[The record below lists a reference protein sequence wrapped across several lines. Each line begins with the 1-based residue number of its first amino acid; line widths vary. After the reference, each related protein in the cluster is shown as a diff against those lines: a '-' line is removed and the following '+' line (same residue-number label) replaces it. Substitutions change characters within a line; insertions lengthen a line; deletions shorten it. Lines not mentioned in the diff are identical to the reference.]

1 MADNIQTQSATPSTL
16 PASTRIAAVVGTY
29 AGDSDA
35 AAGVGV
41 LAEVSGVEGSRVL
54 TVFGVVDSGI
64 VSVPTGSLTAVTN
77 FGGSTAYRLDCLHFV
92 NTSGAAIAVGVSDGA
107 GSYIVPTQ
115 DVPARG
121 HLTIPLYGLPYTGL
135 KWVAGGSGLTGKAF
149 GRTAL

>member
-1 MADNIQTQSATPSTL
+1 MSDNLTTQSATPATL
-16 PASTRIAAVVGTY
+16 PAGTVVAAVLGAF
-29 AGDSDA
+29 AGDTA

-41 LAEVSGVEGSRVL
+41 LAEVSGAENARTM

-92 NTSGAAIAVGVSDGA
+92 NASGAAITIGVSDGSNA
-107 GSYIVPTQ
+107 YIVPTQ

-121 HLTIPLYGLPYTGL
+121 HLTIPLYGMPYTGL
-135 KWVAGGSGLTGKAF
+135 KWVAGGAGLTGKAF